1 MTKLIK
7 TLIVINGILFPLIL
21 IIVTGLLLIEQF
33 RMRGRFKPDPVMTEN
48 IITRNG
54 DTLIAQGL
62 TYNIPESIY
71 NSTNLLIK
79 IKPKTYKIPK
89 SIDNNTSDFESGTY
103 AMRMPPEYYVNVL
116 FLDSNFNIIRR
127 LVDTKASIESIT
139 IPSGNDSEK
148 IDTTVKNIAYLIAF
162 EDSNRDKLIDCDD
175 NYDLFISDLKG
186 DNLTRVTKDINIE
199 EFHFTNNHRELF
211 ISFTE
216 RDEIPEEH
224 RIKRFAIYNIELK
237 KLTILT
243 NIDKELNAI
252 QKILNQ

>member
-1 MTKLIK
+1 MTKFVK
-7 TLIVINGILFPLIL
+7 TLIVINGILFPVII
-21 IIVTGLLLIEQF
+21 IIVTASLLIEQSP
-33 RMRGRFKPDPVMTEN
+33 RRGRMKPDPVLTEN
-48 IITRNG
+48 FITKDG

-62 TYNIPESIY
+62 SYYTPESIY
-71 NSTNLLIK
+71 NSTGFLLK
-79 IKPKTYKIPK
+79 VKPKTYKTPK
-89 SIDNNTSDFESGTY
+89 ARASNPSNFESGTY
-103 AMRMPPEYYVNVL
+103 AMIIPTEYYVNVL
-116 FLDSNFNIIRR
+116 FLDSNFRITKR
-127 LVDTKASIESIT
+127 LVDRKASIESIT
-139 IPSGNDSEK
+139 IPPGNDSEE

-186 DNLTRVTKDINIE
+186 DNLARVTKDIDIK
-199 EFHFTNNHRELF
+199 EFHFINNHQELF

-224 RIKRFAIYNIELK
+224 KIIRFAIYNIELK

-252 QKILNQ
+252 QNILNQ